1 MNLPV
6 HRKSGEIVSSN
17 DLHKPI
23 AKGLATLDGQVELS
37 AAALTEQY
45 ETLRR
50 QAQRII
56 ERRRVSSKVYEAQ
69 FGFEPI
75 IMGEYNLYLRPSGK
89 TFVSMVGPT
98 EWGRS
103 KSSEFVHV
111 ARIKLD
117 YDHTWEIVEMGLAGF
132 FDELTD

>member
-6 HRKSGEIVSSN
+6 HRKSGEIVSPN

-37 AAALTEQY
+37 AVALTEQY
-45 ETLRR
+45 EILRR
-50 QAQRII
+50 QAQQII

-75 IMGEYNLYLRPSGK
+75 IMGEYHLYLRPNGK

-98 EWGRS
+98 EWGRIR
-103 KSSEFVHV
+103 SSNFAHV

-117 YDHTWEIVEMGLAGF
+117 YDHTWEILDLSNSGF
-132 FDELTD
+132 FDDRLD

>member
-1 MNLPV
+1 MNLPAQ
-6 HRKSGEIVSSN
+6 RKSQEIVSPN

-23 AKGLATLDGQVELS
+23 AKGLATLDGQVELG

-45 ETLRR
+45 ETLYR
-50 QAQRII
+50 QAMRIMEKKRI
-56 ERRRVSSKVYEAQ
+56 SERVYEAT

-75 IMGEYNLYLRPSGK
+75 IMEEYHLYLRPDGK
-89 TFVSMVGPT
+89 TFVSMVGPS

-103 KSSEFVHV
+103 KRSEFRHI

-117 YDHTWEIVEMGLAGF
+117 YDHTWEIVELNSPEHF
-132 FDELTD
+132 ELG